1 MAIVTS
7 IFADKGSA
15 ERAFQAALNLGYAAG
30 DITVVMSKETRE
42 RSFAAP
48 LGPASTELEAKAAEK
63 DQSTGDKLGGPVGG
77 TIGTLTPV
85 VAAVSAAALVPGI
98 GIVAG
103 RWPRRWWLQGRWGLP
118 AVCWAFS
125 PTGVCRKRASK
136 NMRRPYKRAGFCWA
150 SRQRQPRM
158 RRRSNGSGGSPA
170 GDICILDQPAPQA
183 MMLTHRGEPPPRR

>member
-103 RWPRRWWLQGRWGLP
+103 PLAAALVAAGAVGVASGLLGILANWGVP
-118 AVCWAFS
+118 EARFKEYETAIQ
-125 PTGVCRKRASK
+125 
-136 NMRRPYKRAGFCWA
+136 AGGILLGIKA
-150 SRQRQPRM
+150 KTAEDAQAIERQWRE
-158 RRRSNGSGGSPA
+158 SGGRHLHS
-170 GDICILDQPAPQA
+170 
-183 MMLTHRGEPPPRR
+183 